1 MQLPPQ
7 LQPRRNDVIF
17 SVLRSPG
24 DPNCL
29 CSRCL
34 MAIGDGVFPI
44 LFFSE
49 TQSTHFRYHP
59 KCLGM
64 IDDQK
69 DWEDDYKDLPY

>member
-1 MQLPPQ
+1 
-7 LQPRRNDVIF
+7 
-17 SVLRSPG
+17 
-24 DPNCL
+24 
-29 CSRCL
+29 

-49 TQSTHFRYHP
+49 TQFTHFRYHP